1 MLTAEP
7 GSPRGASRPS
17 GPLPGVIAG
26 LVAGLLLALT
36 ALVAVPAP
44 AHAAE
49 RCRLVQVTIGE
60 SVQWVERCEDD
71 GSDGSGGSGGG
82 GGAACELTGLATFC
96 IGSSPCWMNYPAA
109 IDPTPEEIAEKPSE
123 TAVWVYRRCNEDPD
137 DPLSGW
143 FWSEDVVPPLD
154 VQAREAFGEL
164 VAPAFTVG
172 TNPPGRS
179 IVGLETWFW
188 ARTAQGG
195 TLTASSQFGVTAVAE
210 PDHLEVDPGDGRPA
224 VTCAWS
230 THEADTCAL
239 VYARSSARQPGE
251 AYTARMRLV
260 YDVHFENG
268 GQVLD
273 LAGVP
278 EVFASPWQQAQVPV
292 AEIQAVT
299 TR

>member
-1 MLTAEP
+1 MLTLRRT
-7 GSPRGASRPS
+7 RGAAVP
-17 GPLPGVIAG
+17 AG
-26 LVAGLLLALT
+26 LLAGVLLALT
-36 ALVAVPAP
+36 AVVALAAP
-44 AHAAE
+44 ADAAK

-60 SVQWVERCEDD
+60 SVQWVERCEED
-71 GSDGSGGSGGG
+71 GDDGSGGSGGG
-82 GGAACELTGLATFC
+82 GGPACELTGLASFC

-143 FWSEDVVPPLD
+143 FWSEDVVPPIE

-164 VAPAFTVG
+164 VAPAFSVG

-188 ARTAQGG
+188 ARTAQAG
-195 TLTASSQFGVTAVAE
+195 TITASSEFGVTAVAE
-210 PDHLEVDPGDGRPA
+210 PDHLEVDPGDGRAA
-224 VTCAWS
+224 VTCGWS
-230 THEADTCAL
+230 TQEADTCAL
-239 VYARSSARQPGE
+239 VYARSSAREQGQ

-273 LAGVP
+273 VAGVP
-278 EVFASPWQQAQVPV
+278 EVFASPWQQASVPV

-299 TR
+299 TS